1 MLIVRYLR
9 ECTWRCDVIS
19 YLSQHSSKIAKFD
32 FVLRNKPILRVWKWD
47 CKEHSVKQS
56 NRKSL
61 VLRFDCVRWKE
72 RALSKQAPER
82 LWTTTP
88 ALQLLSTQL
97 MIYGRLTFYILQNK
111 VFHADPMLWTLLQLF
126 ASSNWRALVLNDIL
140 FFLQKVLYLEKK
152 CPKCSQKF
160 ICTSNCI
167 PNSRYYIPIPC
178 WERLIVMIWA

>member
-9 ECTWRCDVIS
+9 ESARDAFDVIS
-19 YLSQHSSKIAKFD
+19 DLSQHSTKIAKFD
-32 FVLRNKPILRVWKWD
+32 FVLRNKPILRVWKWG

-72 RALSKQAPER
+72 RVLSKQAPER

-88 ALQLLSTQL
+88 ALQRLSTQL
-97 MIYGRLTFYILQNK
+97 MIYGRLPENSYTLQNK
-111 VFHADPMLWTLLQLF
+111 VFHAEPMLWTLLQLF

-140 FFLQKVLYLEKK
+140 FFYKKSYIWKKNVQSVSRSFYVLQIVYQTANITYLFLVENV
-152 CPKCSQKF
+152 S
-160 ICTSNCI
+160 
-167 PNSRYYIPIPC
+167 
-178 WERLIVMIWA
+178 L

>member
-1 MLIVRYLR
+1 MLILRYLR
-9 ECTWRCDVIS
+9 ECTWRFDVIS
-19 YLSQHSSKIAKFD
+19 DLSQHSSKIAKFD
-32 FVLRNKPILRVWKWD
+32 FVLSNKPILRVWKWD

-72 RALSKQAPER
+72 RAL
-82 LWTTTP
+82 WTTTP

-97 MIYGRLTFYILQNK
+97 MIYGRLPENSYILQNK

-140 FFLQKVLYLEKK
+140 FFYKKSYIWKKK
-152 CPKCSQKF
+152 CPKCFQKF
-160 ICTSNCI
+160 LCIANCI